1 MSASLLAGCQG
12 TNQNAATV
20 NTNSPDKQTPTG
32 STGVSH
38 RQIQTNGIS
47 MHIAEAGAGPPVVLL
62 HGFPELWY
70 SWRHQL
76 PALASAG
83 FHAVAPD
90 MRGYG
95 QTDAPPEIAS
105 YSMRNL
111 TADVIGLFDALK
123 IEKSILVGHDWGANV
138 AWACAELYPERVASL
153 VALSVPYRPRS
164 PLSPTEMNE
173 KFAQGIFSFVRYFQ
187 QPGVAEGELEKEV
200 RDSLLRFYYSLSG
213 DAPPDLVPY
222 LFTKK
227 SADAGVLDGMPKPEK
242 LPSWLSESDL
252 DYYTREFGRTGF
264 RGPLNWYRNLD
275 RNWRELPEL
284 GTGKITQP
292 ALFIGGERDSA
303 VIFANLDAMK
313 THVPNLRKVLLLPGC
328 GHWTQQERPV
338 EVNRELLDFSR
349 GDQGR
354 E

>member
-1 MSASLLAGCQG
+1 
-12 TNQNAATV
+12 
-20 NTNSPDKQTPTG
+20 
-32 STGVSH
+32 
-38 RQIQTNGIS
+38 
-47 MHIAEAGAGPPVVLL
+47 MHIAEAGKGRPVVLL

-76 PALASAG
+76 PVLASAG

-111 TADVIGLFDALK
+111 TADVIGLFDVLK

-173 KFAQGIFSFVRYFQ
+173 KFAQGVFSFVRYFQ

-200 RDSLLRFYYSLSG
+200 RDALLRFYYSLSG

-227 SADAGVLDGMPKPEK
+227 PADAGVLDGMPKPEK
-242 LPSWLSESDL
+242 LPSWLSETDL
-252 DYYTREFGRTGF
+252 DYYTKEFSRTGF
-264 RGPLNWYRNLD
+264 RGALNWYRNLD

-303 VIFANLDAMK
+303 VRFANLDDMK
-313 THVPNLRKVLLLPGC
+313 MHVPNLRKVLILPGC
-328 GHWTQQERPV
+328 GHWTQQERPA
-338 EVNRELLDFSR
+338 EVNQELLAFP
-349 GDQGR
+349 DQGALLESQSFR
-354 E
+354 V